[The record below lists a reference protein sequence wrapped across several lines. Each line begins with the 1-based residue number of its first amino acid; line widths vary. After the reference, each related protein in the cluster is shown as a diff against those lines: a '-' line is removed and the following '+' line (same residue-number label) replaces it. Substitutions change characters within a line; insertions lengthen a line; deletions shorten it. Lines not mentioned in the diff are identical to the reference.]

1 MNLHHTEHFNPAT
14 RFTEAGGTTGI
25 STQSPSISL
34 TRPVL
39 NAGATMTTYFLPV
52 VDDTADN
59 GTVANAATVSTA
71 TRPLVVITPGGGY
84 DHLSTRE
91 AEPIARRMNREGF
104 HACVL
109 RYSVAPAVWPQPL
122 LELAATVAWCRAN
135 AAQYGIGPDRIVL
148 CGFSAGAHLAG
159 CLGTM
164 WNEPWIVQRL
174 NELEDRPPASNE
186 TQTVGEASNEQTP
199 ELTANGIRP
208 DAQILSY
215 PVITSGR
222 FAHRGSFAHLTGG
235 DAALEPELSLE
246 NRVSTTT
253 PPTFL
258 WHTATDRTV
267 PVENSLLFATALHR
281 NGIPMEMHI
290 FPKGDHGIAL
300 GTEET
305 AKPDHDYVEPQVQ
318 YWPELAANWIREL

>member
-1 MNLHHTEHFNPAT
+1 MNLNQQHIEHVSHPHAT
-14 RFTEAGGTTGI
+14 NM
-25 STQSPSISL
+25 L
-34 TRPVL
+34 THPVL
-39 NAGATMTTYFLPV
+39 DAGATLTTYFLPV
-52 VDDTADN
+52 AN
-59 GTVANAATVSTA
+59 GTAGDATAIDAGAISPAA
-71 TRPLVVITPGGGY
+71 RPLVVITPGGGY

-135 AAQYGIGPDRIVL
+135 AARHGIDAHRIVL

-174 NELEDRPPASNE
+174 NESENRLPSPDGARSVDEESDERTPAFI
-186 TQTVGEASNEQTP
+186 ADD
-199 ELTANGIRP
+199 IRP

-215 PVITSGR
+215 PVISSGR
-222 FAHRGSFAHLTGG
+222 FAHRGSFTHLTGG
-235 DAALEPELSLE
+235 NAALEPELSLE
-246 NRVSTTT
+246 NRVSLAT

-267 PVENSLLFATALHR
+267 PMENSLLFAAALHR

-318 YWPELAANWIREL
+318 YWPELAANWIRAL

>member
-1 MNLHHTEHFNPAT
+1 MNPHSHHIERVTTQAT
-14 RFTEAGGTTGI
+14 NI
-25 STQSPSISL
+25 L

-39 NAGATMTTYFLPV
+39 DAGATMTTYFLPAV
-52 VDDTADN
+52 SDTAD
-59 GTVANAATVSTA
+59 GATADTATVSSI

-122 LELAATVAWCRAN
+122 LELAATVAWCRSN
-135 AAQYGIGPDRIVL
+135 ATRYGIDPDRIVL

-174 NELEDRPPASNE
+174 NESSNASE
-186 TQTVGEASNEQTP
+186 PLATDD
-199 ELTANGIRP
+199 IRP
-208 DAQILSY
+208 NAQILSY
-215 PVITSGR
+215 PVITSGQ
-222 FAHRGSFAHLTGG
+222 FAHRGSFIHLTGG
-235 DAALEPELSLE
+235 DATLEPELSLE
-246 NRVSTTT
+246 NHVGATT

-267 PVENSLLFATALHR
+267 PMENSLLFAAALHR